1 MEGSFIFASV
11 VSEGEWQS
19 VPTEIGVKISKF
31 VSEKFDEFIT
41 SKALLETK
49 CFNLEQTHGEN
60 QTCSEKLE
68 LEAEIL
74 KTKLEVAAKTIEEQ
88 ELQLATLSSEVSKLH
103 TQCNV
108 LEAETAEYRH
118 QRNLALDERDEHLKM
133 IQRRNSEVERLQ
145 SDINSLTKQ
154 LETAVN
160 AKCEALAQ
168 ADEVASMKIT
178 LEYREK
184 RMEQERSLLNSQVQ
198 SLTDEL
204 NQRTEELLNMRRDNT
219 SRCIQLETKLTE
231 KTQELSVAL
240 EQIKSLT
247 DINNNMVARNEE
259 LSQKMMDQREVDAKM
274 NESYAFE
281 IEAKTKMANAYQS
294 MYEESQQHANELKEA
309 LSELQE
315 LLRSATEQYGQLE
328 TKHKESELAHEEIL
342 LRKNEC
348 IDLLKKELETANEI
362 IDATK
367 TDQLQKDIEGLS
379 PNVSSASKLIKSG
392 MSYSEVYSRYVSVT
406 EQFTNKE
413 EECARLNNY
422 ITCIVRE
429 IEEKGP
435 LIKKLRQ
442 DYSNTLDANDA
453 LKDANETLLRE
464 IQELRESNAECKRL
478 EGVTAR
484 ENERLKKE
492 VADLSRQV
500 VHLLQ
505 EVEHSRIG
513 SSSTSTDND
522 LSDSISSADII
533 TKKLVTFN
541 DISELQATNQKLLAL
556 VRELTERQEEVENID
571 PAAIANLKMKLE
583 DLRESQNELLE
594 ERDRQNKM
602 MVTLRNQ
609 RDMYKNLYTQAVK
622 GSGEEVPSQL
632 ERTFLPENGE
642 TRMQTDSD
650 TQFEEKIQDLEN
662 QVEKLNKQVE
672 HLKEENETYRKEKS
686 ANEKILLEQ
695 LENMRGEVKE
705 LTRLNCKLSS
715 HADLNEEK
723 FKVLQNNVEIYKKQ
737 VAALEKQN
745 KIYSES
751 IIKHEQAAT
760 YLKDETLQS
769 QTKLSKAE
777 VMLANLQ
784 KENALLKDA
793 EQRLLKERESLR
805 RDSYQQNLIKSNIE
819 LIKATLERTD
829 AEGKLRLESRLDE
842 AHREC
847 SALRR
852 RLQEE
857 QDHFRQLSDHLE
869 KQSKAAQKRM
879 EEEREQAEKLRKEV
893 AEAREEIVLKT
904 NQIEELSKKMKMGLF
919 TVPDTNAEVRK
930 MREIEQQLADANAEI
945 NSLKTKLKTAKEASD
960 EYFNVAEASE
970 KQVKDVLD
978 QNELLRQEIEKQT
991 SLVKEL
997 QEKCSEL
1004 EGELSIQLDD
1014 QDISNASV
1022 KNKSTQLQEELNV
1035 RNMDLKT
1042 AREQLENARCEN
1054 KSLIEQL
1061 KAVENKYAREVTLHS
1076 VDLQS
1081 LTTMKEDLDKAV
1093 DDANK
1098 LENDKT
1104 QAIEALNQ
1112 IKSDWEQQNV
1122 LFLKEKEELESRFKD
1137 VDSQNSLLHD
1147 QIQALNTQLNIL
1159 QAQAT
1164 EQQNQSIS
1172 EASFNK
1178 SFSEDDVKSS
1188 EQLLKIIKYLRQ
1200 EKDIAVS
1207 KADIVEAEHLRL
1219 KSQFDMLNKQ
1229 LEEAKAA
1236 IELERQKH
1244 EVSVVSAA
1252 KHAEVLRK
1260 LETLNA
1266 ITDSNRS
1273 LRQERDSLLS
1283 QMAELRERADKLEIE
1298 VAPLQEKNRE
1308 LTTKSDQL
1316 QSENISLRAEC
1327 TRWRQRANMLIEKTN
1342 RTNPEDWKKLQTERE
1357 TLAKQLTIERS
1368 TVTKLNDDINT
1379 LKQDK
1384 IKLEEQLRSL
1394 RSQNNQQAEEIARL
1408 RDEVTSLQAQV
1419 TQLTNTVDQQSG
1431 EILKYKEEN
1440 RIITE
1445 DTAAKDVS
1453 ITELKNNLAQIRK
1466 IAKKYKIQCEDQTK
1480 EIENLKQQ
1488 SKQHDSEATIN
1499 AEKQEQL
1506 LQEQRTEME
1515 ERMSQLESTHKDTV
1529 DLLNQQVTSSTE
1541 QIDNYKKEIES
1552 LKQSSLEKEERF
1564 KTLFKNAK
1572 ERIVSLTEQNN
1583 SLKEELNKDKPARSN
1598 GSEQV
1603 GESSKNAEL
1612 LEKIAN
1618 LERERDEISEERQ
1631 AEKDK
1636 FASEL
1641 ESLNQRVSQLQR
1653 QLGLQQGSKP
1663 STSSTSSEKSST
1675 ERPTADIKPMAGH
1688 STNTQTQSVPI
1699 QPWRS
1704 GGEPP
1709 LASIRPMSAQLRTVA
1724 VLPTSQSPSAVM
1736 VPPQQQVHTTGSST
1750 IESLSSSPTSSHTD
1764 YVPATSSASSAML
1777 GPRQVAVPPTQ
1788 SSQDT
1793 EDDETSMQV
1802 QAAPQTQAVALV
1814 LPRVEPPSSGP
1825 TQEQGTSSSSSNTVT
1840 TTQAGHKRQRDSD
1853 TDSCQADDQ
1862 SKTQQQSKRTRI
1874 QAGTVSDSG
1883 LDVEYQVPTS
1893 SQRDHDD
1900 DNVIVVE
1907 SDEEGA
1913 ADEGE
1918 GADDEQDDPD
1928 TEGYDMEGMEQD
1940 NYDDAECQEVEDE
1953 EEAGNEVEVIEDS
1966 SEVPNQSERS
1976 IQESPEEENSE
1987 QAQSEAIS
1995 SGTDGTNGVTI
2006 SQASTSVSITLPSC
2020 SRIRPI
2026 PSSLR
2031 SRPQSNLL
2039 PLHGLEEIGDDGIVP
2054 STPTLYAPRRSDG
2067 FGEAVSSPHV
2077 PTSGSFTFNESSQ
2090 HNISGSNEVVP
2101 EQTLDSGN
2109 LDETST
2115 GRSVPT
2121 TPLQSSPQ
2129 EALPGTEEQGSSQMT
2144 QSDAEIPSIM
2154 ISADADDN
2162 ETPAEGSSEECM
2174 GPPPVAGTS
2183 SEGLPP
2189 LEQGEEMLEGD
2200 DGVSSEGEKP
2210 LQTEEGEEEGREA
2223 EASPSTNSRR
2233 MMKGNS
2239 ARRSVRTSIPRSNMQ
2254 RSGPTPIVWGD
2265 RTPQRHPQERGRGT
2279 GSPNY
2284 QSRAVARR
2292 ARGRMQRPFGGR
2304 F

>member
-1 MEGSFIFASV
+1 
-11 VSEGEWQS
+11 
-19 VPTEIGVKISKF
+19 
-31 VSEKFDEFIT
+31 
-41 SKALLETK
+41 
-49 CFNLEQTHGEN
+49 
-60 QTCSEKLE
+60 
-68 LEAEIL
+68 
-74 KTKLEVAAKTIEEQ
+74 
-88 ELQLATLSSEVSKLH
+88 
-103 TQCNV
+103 
-108 LEAETAEYRH
+108 
-118 QRNLALDERDEHLKM
+118 
-133 IQRRNSEVERLQ
+133 
-145 SDINSLTKQ
+145 
-154 LETAVN
+154 
-160 AKCEALAQ
+160 
-168 ADEVASMKIT
+168 
-178 LEYREK
+178 
-184 RMEQERSLLNSQVQ
+184 
-198 SLTDEL
+198 
-204 NQRTEELLNMRRDNT
+204 
-219 SRCIQLETKLTE
+219 
-231 KTQELSVAL
+231 
-240 EQIKSLT
+240 
-247 DINNNMVARNEE
+247 
-259 LSQKMMDQREVDAKM
+259 
-274 NESYAFE
+274 
-281 IEAKTKMANAYQS
+281 
-294 MYEESQQHANELKEA
+294 
-309 LSELQE
+309 
-315 LLRSATEQYGQLE
+315 
-328 TKHKESELAHEEIL
+328 
-342 LRKNEC
+342 
-348 IDLLKKELETANEI
+348 
-362 IDATK
+362 
-367 TDQLQKDIEGLS
+367 
-379 PNVSSASKLIKSG
+379 
-392 MSYSEVYSRYVSVT
+392 MSYSEVYSRYVSVS
-406 EQFTNKE
+406 EQLTNKE

-453 LKDANETLLRE
+453 LKDANETLLNE
-464 IQELRESNAECKRL
+464 VQQLREANAECKRL
-478 EGVTAR
+478 GGVTAR
-484 ENERLKKE
+484 ENDRLKKE
-492 VADLSRQV
+492 VSDLSRQV

-505 EVEHSRIG
+505 EVEHSRVG

-556 VRELTERQEEVENID
+556 VRELTERQEEVESID

-609 RDMYKNLYTQAVK
+609 RDMYKNLYSQAVK
-622 GSGEEVPSQL
+622 GSGEEIPTQL
-632 ERTFLPENGE
+632 ERTFLPEGE
-642 TRMQTDSD
+642 SKMQTESD
-650 TQFEEKIQDLEN
+650 NQFEEKIQELEG
-662 QVEKLNKQVE
+662 QVEKLKKQIE

-715 HADLNEEK
+715 HADMNEEK

-737 VAALEKQN
+737 ITALEKQN

-769 QTKLSKAE
+769 QTKLSRAE
-777 VMLANLQ
+777 VILGNLQ
-784 KENALLKDA
+784 KENSLLKDA
-793 EQRLLKERESLR
+793 EKRLLKEREATK
-805 RDSYQQNLIKSNIE
+805 RDSYQQNMIKSNIE

-857 QDHFRQLSDHLE
+857 QDHFRQLSEHLE
-869 KQSKAAQKRM
+869 KQTKAAQKRM
-879 EEEREQAEKLRKEV
+879 EEEREQADKLRKEV
-893 AEAREEIVLKT
+893 AEAREEIVTKT
-904 NQIEELSKKMKMGLF
+904 SQIEELSKKMKMGLF
-919 TVPDTNAEVRK
+919 TVPETNAEVK
-930 MREIEQQLADANAEI
+930 KIREIEQQLADAHAEI
-945 NSLKTKLKTAKEASD
+945 NSLKTKLKSAKEASD

-978 QNELLRQEIEKQT
+978 QNELLRQDIENQKKQIQD
-991 SLVKEL
+991 L
-997 QEKCSEL
+997 QERCSEL

-1014 QDISNASV
+1014 QDITNAGA
-1022 KNKSTQLQEELNV
+1022 NKSVQLQEELNV

-1042 AREQLENARCEN
+1042 AREQLENARAEN

-1076 VDLQS
+1076 VDLQA
-1081 LTTMKEDLDKAV
+1081 LTTMKEELEKAV
-1093 DDANK
+1093 DEASG
-1098 LENDKT
+1098 LESEKT
-1104 QAIEALNQ
+1104 RAIEALTQ
-1112 IKSDWEQQNV
+1112 IKLDWEQQGG
-1122 LFLKEKEELESRFKD
+1122 LFQKEKEELESRFKD
-1137 VDSQNSLLHD
+1137 IDSQNSLLHD

-1159 QAQAT
+1159 QAQAS
-1164 EQQNQSIS
+1164 EQQNQSLGD
-1172 EASFNK
+1172 ASFNR
-1178 SFSEDDVKSS
+1178 SFNEDDAKSS

-1207 KADIVEAEHLRL
+1207 KADIVEAEHQRL

-1229 LEEAKAA
+1229 LEEAKGGV
-1236 IELERQKH
+1236 ELERQKH

-1252 KHAEVLRK
+1252 KHSEVLRK

-1273 LRQERDSLLS
+1273 LRQERDALLA
-1283 QMAELRERADKLEIE
+1283 QMNELRERSDKLETE
-1298 VAPLQEKNRE
+1298 VAPLQEKNRD

-1342 RTNPEDWKKLQTERE
+1342 RTSPEDWKKLQTERE

-1368 TVTKLNDDINT
+1368 TVTKLNDDVNT
-1379 LKQDK
+1379 LRQDK
-1384 IKLEEQLRSL
+1384 TKLEEQLRSL
-1394 RSQNNQQAEEIARL
+1394 RAQNNQQSEEIAKL
-1408 RDEVTSLQAQV
+1408 REDVTGLQSQV

-1431 EILKYKEEN
+1431 EILKVKEEN
-1440 RIITE
+1440 RILTE
-1445 DTAAKDVS
+1445 DSTVKDVS
-1453 ITELKNNLAQIRK
+1453 ITELKNNLAQVRK

-1480 EIENLKQQ
+1480 EIETLKQQ
-1488 SKQHDSEATIN
+1488 NKKNDSDTAAN
-1499 AEKQEQL
+1499 AEKQEQQ
-1506 LQEQRTEME
+1506 LQTQRTELE
-1515 ERMSQLESTHKDTV
+1515 DRITQLETTHKDAV
-1529 DLLNQQVTSSTE
+1529 ELLNQQVSSTTE
-1541 QIDNYKKEIES
+1541 QIDNYKKEIEN
-1552 LKQSSLEKEERF
+1552 LKQVSLDKEERF
-1564 KTLFKNAK
+1564 KTLFKSAK
-1572 ERIVSLTEQNN
+1572 ERIVSLTEQNS
-1583 SLKEELNKDKPARSN
+1583 SLKEELNKDKPARLTGAES
-1598 GSEQV
+1598 
-1603 GESSKNAEL
+1603 GEGSSKNAEL
-1612 LEKIAN
+1612 LEKIAT
-1618 LERERDEISEERQ
+1618 LERERDEAMEERQ
-1631 AEKDK
+1631 QEKDK

-1641 ESLNQRVSQLQR
+1641 ETLNQRVSQLQR

-1764 YVPATSSASSAML
+1764 YVPATSSASPAML

-1793 EDDETSMQV
+1793 EDDENNVPV
-1802 QAAPQTQAVALV
+1802 QTAPQTQAVALV

-1840 TTQAGHKRQRDSD
+1840 TTQAGHKRQRDAD
-1853 TDSCQADDQ
+1853 TDSCQADEQ

-1907 SDEEGA
+1907 SDDEGA

-1940 NYDDAECQEVEDE
+1940 NYEDAECQEVEDE

-1976 IQESPEEENSE
+1976 IQESPEGENSE

-1995 SGTDGTNGVTI
+1995 SGTDGTGGVTI
-2006 SQASTSVSITLPSC
+2006 SHASTSASMTVPSC
-2020 SRIRPI
+2020 SRVRPI
-2026 PSSLR
+2026 HPLPSR
-2031 SRPQSNLL
+2031 HHQSNLL
-2039 PLHGLEEIGDDGIVP
+2039 PLHGLEETGDDGIVP

-2077 PTSGSFTFNESSQ
+2077 PTSGGSFTFNESSAATGQ
-2090 HNISGSNEVVP
+2090 HSNITGSNEVVP
-2101 EQTLDSGN
+2101 EQTLDAGSGN

-2129 EALPGTEEQGSSQMT
+2129 EALPGGEEQGSSQMT
-2144 QSDAEIPSIM
+2144 QSDAEIPSIA
-2154 ISADADDN
+2154 ISADGDEN
-2162 ETPAEGSSEECM
+2162 ETAGEGSSGECM
-2174 GPPPVAGTS
+2174 GPPPVSGTS
-2183 SEGLPP
+2183 SEGMQI
-2189 LEQGEEMLEGD
+2189 EEAEEMLEGD

-2210 LQTEEGEEEGREA
+2210 LQPEEGEEEGREA
-2223 EASPSTNSRR
+2223 EASPSTNSRGMVR
-2233 MMKGNS
+2233 GNS
-2239 ARRSVRTSIPRSNMQ
+2239 ARRSVRTSIPRGLQ

-2265 RTPQRHPQERGRGT
+2265 RSPHRHPHSQERGRGSP
-2279 GSPNY
+2279 SPNY
-2284 QSRAVARR
+2284 QARAVARR